1 MKNKKLWTTLV
12 TIWVLFAIWEITVE
26 IWAANEVGAVIRID
40 LILLIPILAIV
51 SVIILFKIFRNKKAD
66 S

>member
-26 IWAANEVGAVIRID
+26 IWEANEVGAVIRID